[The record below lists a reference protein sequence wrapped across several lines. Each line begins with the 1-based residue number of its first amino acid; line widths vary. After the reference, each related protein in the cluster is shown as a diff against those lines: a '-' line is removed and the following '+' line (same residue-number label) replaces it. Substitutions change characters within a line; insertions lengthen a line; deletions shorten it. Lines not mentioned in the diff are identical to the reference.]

1 MGPLTNWSES
11 PSHLPFR
18 DNLFPHANP
27 SVANF
32 LNLRRFSNS
41 SFWFRVFVPDPT
53 LSQQTHTLKAH
64 GILKIHSIWGLADI
78 SGGFLLEATVKI
90 SPVEMN
96 LTKKW
101 RELMGRLMI
110 ITKESITTGH
120 PIIYWDALCLRLF
133 ILCLTQWYY
142 PSFQETNLLGKEW
155 HNFW

>member
-1 MGPLTNWSES
+1 MGPQTNWSES

-41 SFWFRVFVPDPT
+41 SFWFRAFARSHPFPADSHTQRTWNLKDPFY
-53 LSQQTHTLKAH
+53 LRPSWHFWWFPIRGHCKNFPS
-64 GILKIHSIWGLADI
+64 GNESNKEVERAD
-78 SGGFLLEATVKI
+78 GQVNDHNQREYNYW
-90 SPVEMN
+90 SP
-96 LTKKW
+96 
-101 RELMGRLMI
+101 
-110 ITKESITTGH
+110 IT
-120 PIIYWDALCLRLF
+120 YWDALCLRLF

-142 PSFQETNLLGKEW
+142 PSFQEANLLVKEW